1 MNQPITPSQDSLARL
16 VQVGGRREMPPAQA
30 YERALTAATDV
41 WQATVRRRRWRV
53 AFAAAASVAALAVGA
68 AITLRSLDSP
78 APPAEPVA
86 QIVRV
91 IGAVSVRTGRGG
103 DWTEAREG
111 TDWLP
116 THTSLRTA
124 AASALALQLG
134 EVSVRI
140 ASDAEVVLESRSQL
154 RLMHG
159 KVYID
164 TGNHSPPGRVSVIT
178 PAAAVSDVGTQFEV
192 QYDRA
197 TYQVRIR
204 EGEVL
209 LRHEAGERRGRA
221 GEQLS
226 IDASGAI
233 RSTPIAADD
242 PAWRWIQV
250 LASAPDVDDQPLSV
264 LVAWVARETGIKVR
278 YATPAI
284 EQRAMT
290 TILHGSIHNLEPLQ
304 ALSVMLATTDLQHE
318 VLADGT
324 IMIK

>member
-1 MNQPITPSQDSLARL
+1 MNQPIDPLQDSLARL
-16 VQVGGRREMPPAQA
+16 VQAGGRREMPSAQA

-41 WQATVRRRRWRV
+41 WQATVSRHRWRR
-53 AFAAAASVAALAVGA
+53 AFAAAASIAVLAVGA

-86 QIVRV
+86 RIARV
-91 IGAVSVRTGRGG
+91 IGAVRVRTDRGG
-103 DWTEAREG
+103 DWTQAHEG

-116 THTSLRTA
+116 THASLRTA
-124 AASALALQLG
+124 AASAAALQLG

-164 TGNHSPPGRVSVIT
+164 TGNHGPPGRVSVIT

-197 TYQVRIR
+197 TYRVRIR

-226 IDASGAI
+226 IDSSGTIASA
-233 RSTPIAADD
+233 PIAPND

-250 LASAPDVDDQPLSV
+250 LASAPDVDNQPLSV
-264 LVAWVARETGIKVR
+264 LLAWVARETGVKVR
-278 YATPAI
+278 YATPAV

-290 TILHGSIHNLEPLQ
+290 TILHGSIHNLEPLP

>member
-1 MNQPITPSQDSLARL
+1 MNQPTHPSQDSLARL

-41 WQATVRRRRWRV
+41 WQAKVRRRRRLR
-53 AFAAAASVAALAVGA
+53 AFAAAASVAALAVSA
-68 AITLRSLDSP
+68 AITLRSLDWP

-86 QIVRV
+86 QIARV
-91 IGAVSVRTGRGG
+91 VGAVRVRTGRGS
-103 DWTEAREG
+103 DWSEAHEG

-116 THTSLRTA
+116 THATVRTA

-134 EVSVRI
+134 QVSVRI
-140 ASDAEVVLESRSQL
+140 ASEAEVVLESRSRL

-159 KVYID
+159 KVYVD
-164 TGNHSPPGRVSVIT
+164 TGNHGPPGRVTVIT
-178 PAAAVSDVGTQFEV
+178 PAAAVTDVGTQFEV
-192 QYDRA
+192 QYDPA
-197 TYQVRIR
+197 SYQVRIR

-209 LRHEAGERRGRA
+209 LRHEAGERRGHA

-226 IDASGAI
+226 LDASGAI
-233 RSTPIAADD
+233 SSTPIAADD

-250 LASAPDVDDQPLSV
+250 LASAPDVENQPLTV
-264 LVAWVARETGIKVR
+264 LVAWVARETGITVR
-278 YATPAI
+278 YATPAV

-290 TILHGSIHNLEPLQ
+290 TILHGSIHDLEPLQ

>member
-1 MNQPITPSQDSLARL
+1 MNQPINPSHDSLARL
-16 VQVGGRREMPPAQA
+16 VQAGGRREMPTAEA
-30 YERALTAATDV
+30 YERALSAATDV
-41 WQATVRRRRWRV
+41 WQATLRRRRWRG
-53 AFAAAASVAALAVGA
+53 AFAAAAGVAALAIGA
-68 AITLRSLDSP
+68 AIALRSLDSP

-86 QIVRV
+86 QIARV
-91 IGAVSVRTGRGG
+91 IGAARVRTGRGG
-103 DWTEAREG
+103 DWLAAHPG
-111 TDWLP
+111 TNWLP
-116 THTSLRTA
+116 IHTSLRTA

-140 ASDAEVVLESRSQL
+140 ASDAEIVLESRSQL

-204 EGEVL
+204 EGAVL
-209 LRHEAGERRGRA
+209 LQHEAGERRGRA

-242 PAWRWIQV
+242 PAWRWIQA
-250 LASAPDVDDQPLSV
+250 LASAPDVDNQPLSV
-264 LVAWVARETGIKVR
+264 LVAWVARETGVQVR
-278 YATPAI
+278 YATPAV

-304 ALSVMLATTDLQHE
+304 ALSAMLATTDLQHE